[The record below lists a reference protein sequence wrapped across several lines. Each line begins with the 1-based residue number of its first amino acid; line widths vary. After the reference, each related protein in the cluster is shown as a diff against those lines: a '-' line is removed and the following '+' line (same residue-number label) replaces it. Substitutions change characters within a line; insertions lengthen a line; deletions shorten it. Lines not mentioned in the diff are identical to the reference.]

1 MDHRSKDSFYTSQ
14 LEQLG
19 FYVGEHPAPG
29 ILDAV
34 SLRASRRTRSDARLI
49 DRSFKYDSVLD
60 PDKLGVTDIYEL
72 DGTPCI
78 YFKSLAADPTPEQVK
93 AWHHAAWNHGLARML
108 WVCTPR
114 HIRVFNA
121 YAPPP
126 EDVAGIESPEILLF
140 TAVADRLGDLKT
152 QLLDRER
159 IDSGEFWAGQLGQ
172 RVNRET
178 RIDERLVKDLTLA
191 TARLTERNL
200 KPIEAHRLLLRTIFV
215 AYLEAKGVLPP
226 ELFDGLGG
234 TTFERVLGDPQTT
247 ETFFHRMHDVFN
259 GDLFP
264 PPPQQESL
272 GKRWTPQQLEIAQ
285 CVLART
291 DLTCFQRSFNFWRY
305 DFSVIPIEL
314 ISSIYEKFIH
324 AADPDKAKKTG
335 THYTPTN
342 LVDFVLS
349 QVFDD
354 ELFESRLPVDA
365 KVVDLASGSGVFLV
379 EAFRRLVAR
388 RLAAGEKHTRDLVRD
403 TLYNQIYGIDIEET
417 AIEIAAFSLC
427 LTAFELDPVPNSR
440 HQLRFKQQ
448 LKGRNLFA
456 DNAFDPLATFLQAEP
471 FRQREFHVIIG
482 NPPWTRPK
490 GRRSKSY
497 RGDSLHVEYCRKRK
511 PQPAPLPFRDP
522 PEQAF
527 IWRSQDFA
535 QAGARIGVI
544 LEGKRFFSYE
554 EESLAAKR
562 ALLSSFQPRL
572 IVNLA
577 ALHDQKLF
585 PATKQPA
592 LVLIAENS
600 PARKGAVFPFAA
612 VEFSRTF
619 RNHGILQIG
628 PENVRRLSVS
638 LAAANPIALKVA
650 TWGTARDLELVDRL
664 TREYPP
670 LDRLLADKN
679 LAMHQGFIE
688 GLERNRTRKVP
699 RELHGLPCLSGGRMT
714 PFDVSPDGL
723 PRFSEDYLQWPRHP
737 DIYRGPLLLCTSGLR
752 GNRIAAGICE
762 SDLVY
767 SLSQYGV
774 PISRSQLP
782 LAAYLVGILN
792 SSLATY
798 LVFLTASKWGLGKYE
813 ILNSDYLRIPLP
825 VPSELENPKAKR
837 VVEIV
842 EDFRTLAHSAELER
856 SRIDTLDK
864 AVFALYGLDA
874 AERVLVEDML
884 EFTIDFQRKHERSQA
899 VRPATTKDCGSY
911 ARQLV
916 GVIQPFLETQKR
928 RALLADVIDVD
939 APLRVVQFR
948 FADRAENDR
957 PAVITRKS
965 PNLDD
970 LLKRIAENLD
980 QSISIG
986 LHTRRHLR
994 IYADDT
1000 FYVIKPSQR
1009 RFWSRAAGLTDGDS
1023 VLQELMAGRASD

>member
-19 FYVGEHPAPG
+19 FYVGVHPAPG
-29 ILDAV
+29 ILNAV

-108 WVCTPR
+108 WVCTPW

-126 EDVAGIESPEILLF
+126 EDVAGMESPEILLF
-140 TAVADRLGDLKT
+140 TAVADRLADLKT

-191 TARLTERNL
+191 AARLTERNL

-291 DLTCFQRSFNFWRY
+291 DLTSFQRSFNFWRY

-324 AADPDKAKKTG
+324 AADPDKAKKAG

-456 DNAFDPLATFLQAEP
+456 DNAFDPRRRSCKP
-471 FRQREFHVIIG
+471 SRSG
-482 NPPWTRPK
+482 NANSASSSETRPGLDAK
-490 GRRSKSY
+490 GPRSRSPQRRAVARRVLPEAKTTA
-497 RGDSLHVEYCRKRK
+497 RA
-511 PQPAPLPFRDP
+511 APLP
-522 PEQAF
+522 
-527 IWRSQDFA
+527 RSTGTSLPLA
-535 QAGARIGVI
+535 QSGLCASGGSHGDDSGRQT
-544 LEGKRFFSYE
+544 F
-554 EESLAAKR
+554 
-562 ALLSSFQPRL
+562 FQPRGRVARRQARPVVGL
-572 IVNLA
+572 PASTDRQSGSA
-577 ALHDQKLF
+577 ARSEAVSCGQ
-585 PATKQPA
+585 ATGVGVGCREQP
-592 LVLIAENS
+592 VAEE
-600 PARKGAVFPFAA
+600 RG
-612 VEFSRTF
+612 
-619 RNHGILQIG
+619 
-628 PENVRRLSVS
+628 VS
-638 LAAANPIALKVA
+638 L
-650 TWGTARDLELVDRL
+650 R
-664 TREYPP
+664 
-670 LDRLLADKN
+670 
-679 LAMHQGFIE
+679 
-688 GLERNRTRKVP
+688 
-699 RELHGLPCLSGGRMT
+699 CGR
-714 PFDVSPDGL
+714 V
-723 PRFSEDYLQWPRHP
+723 
-737 DIYRGPLLLCTSGLR
+737 
-752 GNRIAAGICE
+752 
-762 SDLVY
+762 
-767 SLSQYGV
+767 
-774 PISRSQLP
+774 
-782 LAAYLVGILN
+782 
-792 SSLATY
+792 
-798 LVFLTASKWGLGKYE
+798 
-813 ILNSDYLRIPLP
+813 
-825 VPSELENPKAKR
+825 
-837 VVEIV
+837 
-842 EDFRTLAHSAELER
+842 LAHFPE
-856 SRIDTLDK
+856 SRD
-864 AVFALYGLDA
+864 
-874 AERVLVEDML
+874 
-884 EFTIDFQRKHERSQA
+884 
-899 VRPATTKDCGSY
+899 
-911 ARQLV
+911 
-916 GVIQPFLETQKR
+916 
-928 RALLADVIDVD
+928 
-939 APLRVVQFR
+939 
-948 FADRAENDR
+948 FADRPGER
-957 PAVITRKS
+957 PSLVRVAGGSQS
-965 PNLDD
+965 P
-970 LLKRIAENLD
+970 
-980 QSISIG
+980 
-986 LHTRRHLR
+986 LR
-994 IYADDT
+994 
-1000 FYVIKPSQR
+1000 
-1009 RFWSRAAGLTDGDS
+1009 
-1023 VLQELMAGRASD
+1023 